1 MTEDKQPFDT
11 DEGKI
16 QEAAKRARQRAYRR
30 HRALN
35 VPVVVMRD
43 GRIVDKV
50 PDEADIE
57 AGRVIGPDVR

>member
-1 MTEDKQPFDT
+1 MNEEQDRRDA
-11 DEGKI
+11 EEAKI
-16 QEAAKRARQRAYRR
+16 QEAATRARRRAYRL

-43 GRIVDKV
+43 GKIVEKV

-57 AGRVIGPDVR
+57 AGRVIGWDS

>member
-1 MTEDKQPFDT
+1 MSEQKPTQDPEET
-11 DEGKI
+11 RI
-16 QEAAKRARQRAYRR
+16 QEAAKRARQRAYRL

-35 VPVVVMRD
+35 VPVAVILD

-57 AGRVIGPDVR
+57 AGRVSRSDGR

>member
-1 MTEDKQPFDT
+1 MTEEKQPRDP
-11 DEGKI
+11 EERKI
-16 QEAAKRARQRAYRR
+16 QEAARRARRHAYRL

-35 VPVVVMRD
+35 VPVAVMRN

-57 AGRVIGPDVR
+57 AGRMI

>member
-1 MTEDKQPFDT
+1 MTEEKQPRDL
-11 DEGKI
+11 EERKI
-16 QEAAKRARQRAYRR
+16 QEAAREARRRAYRL

-35 VPVVVMRD
+35 VPVAVMRN

-57 AGRVIGPDVR
+57 TGRLI